1 MPIAE
6 LNNLFLSQKKSVLRE
21 REREMPFL
29 RLIPAPPFL
38 RKVIKIK
45 FSNPSCSYLLI
56 NLRLFNKEYIYIYIY
71 IYILH
76 SCHNPLCMCTIIMI
90 PSIMFRG
97 KC

>member
-6 LNNLFLSQKKSVLRE
+6 LNNLFLSQKKKKKESVLRE
-21 REREMPFL
+21 REREREREMPIL

-45 FSNPSCSYLLI
+45 FSNPSCGYLLI

-71 IYILH
+71 
-76 SCHNPLCMCTIIMI
+76 
-90 PSIMFRG
+90 
-97 KC
+97 